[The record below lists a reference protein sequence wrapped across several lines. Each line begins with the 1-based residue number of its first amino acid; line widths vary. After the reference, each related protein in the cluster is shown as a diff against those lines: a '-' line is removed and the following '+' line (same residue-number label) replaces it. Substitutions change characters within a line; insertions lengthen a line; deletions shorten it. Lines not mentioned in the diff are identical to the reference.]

1 MSTKERF
8 KLPCAVSLLLI
19 KDNKVLLLRRQNTG
33 WQDGN
38 YGVPAGHIDGNESLT
53 TALQREA
60 YEEIGIKIQPKDC
73 AFVHMTHTQ
82 SNKEYIYVYF
92 VVKKWQ
98 GEPSNKEPEK
108 CDQLLWAPVDDL
120 PTNTIPIIRDAIQ
133 CFSDKIPYA
142 EAGW

>member
-1 MSTKERF
+1 MATERF

-19 KDNKVLLLRRQNTG
+19 KDDKVLLLRRYNTG

-53 TALQREA
+53 TALLREA
-60 YEEIGIKIQPKDC
+60 YEEIGVKIKPVDVIFAHISHHK
-73 AFVHMTHTQ
+73 

-98 GEPSNKEPEK
+98 GDPQNKEPNK
-108 CDQLLWAPVDDL
+108 CDQLYWASTDQL
-120 PTNTIPIIRDAIQ
+120 PQNTAPAIRQAIENYKNGVLY
-133 CFSDKIPYA
+133 SED
-142 EAGW
+142 GWT